1 MGVAVPNGRRYT
13 ACMTDQFPPMTSH
26 RPYLLRALYE
36 WIADNGMTP
45 HLLVDATRSGVQV
58 PVHAVKDGR
67 IVLNVAERAVAR
79 LEMSNDVI
87 RFSARFGGVSHAVSV
102 PVSAVLAI
110 YARETGQ
117 GMALPEDMLA
127 GDADA
132 DVESGLEDEAA
143 DSEAPAVTS
152 TTGRP
157 SLTAVPDSSAG
168 DDDDGGDGPAGPDSP
183 RPRPGGAFLRVV
195 K

>member
-1 MGVAVPNGRRYT
+1 MSEDST
-13 ACMTDQFPPMTSH
+13 TMTSH

-45 HLLVDATRSGVQV
+45 HLLVDATRPMVQV
-58 PVHAVKDGR
+58 PTHAVKDGR
-67 IVLNVAERAVAR
+67 IVLNVAERAVAS
-79 LEMSNDVI
+79 LQMNNDFI

-117 GMALPEDMLA
+117 GMALPEDTLVDATDEADMGQE
-127 GDADA
+127 GDAD
-132 DVESGLEDEAA
+132 ET
-143 DSEAPAVTS
+143 APAPLSV
-152 TTGRP
+152 
-157 SLTAVPDSSAG
+157 VPEEGAPGDG
-168 DDDDGGDGPAGPDSP
+168 DDPHTPTPTP
-183 RPRPGGAFLRVV
+183 RRSGHLRIV

>member
-1 MGVAVPNGRRYT
+1 
-13 ACMTDQFPPMTSH
+13 MTEDSTTMTSH

-45 HLLVDATRSGVQV
+45 HLLVDATRPHVQV
-58 PVHAVKDGR
+58 PAHAIKDGR
-67 IVLNVAERAVAR
+67 IVLNVAERAVAG
-79 LEMSNDVI
+79 LQMSNDVI

-117 GMALPEDMLA
+117 GMALPEDPLADDA
-127 GDADA
+127 GDVEVDV
-132 DVESGLEDEAA
+132 DVEPAA
-143 DSEAPAVTS
+143 DGQHGHAPLA
-152 TTGRP
+152 
-157 SLTAVPDSSAG
+157 AVPSDAPPGDG
-168 DDDDGGDGPAGPDSP
+168 DDDRPTPTP
-183 RPRPGGAFLRVV
+183 RRSGHLRIV

>member
-1 MGVAVPNGRRYT
+1 MSQDST
-13 ACMTDQFPPMTSH
+13 TMTSH

-45 HLLVDATRSGVQV
+45 HLLVDATRPHVQV
-58 PVHAVKDGR
+58 PPHAVKDGR
-67 IVLNVAERAVAR
+67 IVLNVAERAVAG
-79 LEMSNDVI
+79 LQMTNDVI

-117 GMALPEDMLA
+117 GMALPDESLA
-127 GDADA
+127 GSSEEA
-132 DVESGLEDEAA
+132 ELEIECDDE
-143 DSEAPAVTS
+143 EASHAPLSV
-152 TTGRP
+152 
-157 SLTAVPDSSAG
+157 VPDDGSP
-168 DDDDGGDGPAGPDSP
+168 DDGDEPPTPTP
-183 RPRPGGAFLRVV
+183 RRSGHLRIV